1 MNKRQV
7 PKFKFDRRIGENIWN
22 SKRSS
27 INKRNYG
34 PGQHGN
40 KPKKRLTDY
49 GIRLLAKQKMKIY
62 YSNLTESKFKKIY
75 IKALKLNGNVALNI
89 VRLLEMRLDVLVHRA
104 KLAPSFRA
112 ARQLI
117 NHGYILVNNK
127 EINICSYECNVGD
140 VFRIHP
146 KYINSM
152 LIKQNILNS
161 ELNVPEHIE
170 CIYRYLI
177 FKLIK
182 TPKYT
187 NKTYP
192 VPMNPES
199 IVEFYSGRY

>member
-1 MNKRQV
+1 MNRRKV

-22 SKRSS
+22 SRRSS
-27 INKRNYG
+27 LNKRNYG
-34 PGQHGN
+34 SGQHGN

-62 YSNLTESKFKKIY
+62 YSNLTESKFKKVY

-127 EINICSYECNVGD
+127 EVNICSHECNVGD

-146 KYINSM
+146 KCINSM
-152 LIKQNILNS
+152 LIKQSILNS
-161 ELNVPEHIE
+161 ESDVPKHIE
-170 CIYRYLI
+170 CCYRYLT

-192 VPMNPES
+192 VTMNPES
-199 IVEFYSGRY
+199 VVEFYSGRY